1 MAVAEYVQDGEVV
14 DYTPDAATLG
24 GTIVQV
30 RDGRAGVVCSDIAAG
45 AKGSARVTGIVDVD
59 KTASINLLDGG
70 KVYWDHSASKA
81 HFKPV
86 ADRDFYLGAAAEDAA
101 ATDTKVKVALNVWP
115 AYIFDS
121 RRDLVDSTPV
131 GSTTPPSPARQ
142 QGGGTRI
149 GPLGA
154 TSEAQKGD
162 VISKRGFAL
171 GSNAIA
177 EFEINVLVN
186 GPTAT
191 TDLSIGIASG
201 THASNFDTIAE
212 CVSIHVDGDSANIL
226 AQSDDGSTAVAAADT
241 TIDLTAG
248 TPFELW
254 IDTRNPADCK
264 MYIDG
269 VRVMD
274 GTTGAAKTFILATG
288 PFYWIAHLE
297 KSTATDVSDVIVSG
311 GVRLAQQ

>member
-1 MAVAEYVQDGEVV
+1 MV
-14 DYTPDAATLG
+14 
-24 GTIVQV
+24 I
-30 RDGRAGVVCSDIAAG
+30 
-45 AKGSARVTGIVDVD
+45 
-59 KTASINLLDGG
+59 LDGG
-70 KVYWDHSASKA
+70 EVYWDHSANKA

-86 ADRDFYLGAAAEDAA
+86 NDRDFYIGVAVGDAA
-101 ATDTKVKVALNVWP
+101 AAATTMKVALNVHPSWL
-115 AYIFDS
+115 FHTS
-121 RRDLVDSTPV
+121 RDMLDSTPV
-131 GSTTPPSPARQ
+131 GATTPPTCRNL
-142 QGGGTRI
+142 GGAVRL

-154 TSEAQKGD
+154 TSEAQKID
-162 VISKRGFAL
+162 AASKRGFAL
-171 GSNAIA
+171 TSNAIA
-177 EFEINVLVN
+177 TFKVNVVTN

-226 AQSDDGSTAVAAADT
+226 AQSDDGTTAVAAADT

-248 TPFELW
+248 TIFEVW
-254 IDTRNPADCK
+254 IDMRDSANVK

-288 PFYWIAHLE
+288 PMYWIAHLE
-297 KSTATDVSDVIVSG
+297 KSTGTDVSDCMVEG